1 MALPQMVVVSLLL
14 IWGRPWHALAV
25 AGVLLLQF
33 WAMKVMLRD
42 PRAKAPWYNAT
53 GVTLYVAGMMVTA
66 FAVRTLGG

>member
-1 MALPQMVVVSLLL
+1 MLVISMLL

-25 AGVLLLQF
+25 TVLLLLQF
-33 WAMKVMLRD
+33 WAMKVMLKD